1 MTPRD
6 VVLAY
11 PTWII
16 TLAVTA
22 AMTWA
27 LGPSSRTSNE
37 LIADLIRGVFSTATG
52 LALAGL
58 WWHAKGHGR

>member
-16 TLAVTA
+16 TLGVTA
-22 AMTWA
+22 VMTWA
-27 LGPSSRTSNE
+27 LGPSSRSADQ
-37 LIADLIRGVFSTATG
+37 LIVDLIRGVFSTATG

-58 WWHAKGHGR
+58 WWHVKG